1 MYIFQSVFFVQVT
14 KSKSFLVNARQFKR
28 RSLCSYTVF
37 VNKFQFQCA
46 VVFLWENMAKS
57 FKRYSTYII
66 SFEMYFKGI
75 KLQGCTPN
83 WLILISHPLVPTFC
97 NIYEFLEWKKFFSLS
112 FSKILPILTVKR
124 VKISNL
130 LQISTHWKFVI

>member
-112 FSKILPILTVKR
+112 FSKILKR